1 MKIDNRG
8 FLLTEALIVITFVSL
23 VLFYLFIQF
32 NNVFANYEVTF
43 IYNTGSGLYKA
54 HEVKKFLLENDFGTV
69 INELENDKVYL
80 DLTTCPIIKNTT
92 YCQGLMTDLEIEKL
106 YFVKE
111 NITTFQNNVENSSD
125 FPEGLRTIMRYIIF
139 DREHDGYRLIIKFID
154 GEYAS
159 INFL

>member
-32 NNVFANYEVTF
+32 NNVFDNYEVTF
-43 IYNTGSGLYKA
+43 IYNTGSGLYKSN
-54 HEVKKFLLENDFGTV
+54 EVKKFLLNNDFGVV
-69 INELENDKVYL
+69 INELENDNVYL
-80 DLTTCPIIKNTT
+80 DLTTCPIVQNTD
-92 YCQGLMTDLEIEKL
+92 YCQGLITDLEIEKL

-111 NITTFQNNVENSSD
+111 NITTFQSNVENSAD
-125 FPEGLRTIMRYIIF
+125 FPSGLRTIMRYIIF
-139 DREHDGYRLIIKFID
+139 DREHDGYRLIIKFTN